1 MTPVFSEKDFQ
12 VIHDLIKNQSA
23 IQQTKEIRFL
33 AEELKR
39 AKVVKD
45 DKIGADVVRLNSFV
59 EVQDQGNN
67 NIMDFHIVL
76 PSQANLNEKKISI
89 LAPLGIALIG
99 FKKGQVVEWQMPA
112 GKKSLKIVEVENSD
126 NLVKVK

>member
-59 EVQDQGNN
+59 QVQDQGNN